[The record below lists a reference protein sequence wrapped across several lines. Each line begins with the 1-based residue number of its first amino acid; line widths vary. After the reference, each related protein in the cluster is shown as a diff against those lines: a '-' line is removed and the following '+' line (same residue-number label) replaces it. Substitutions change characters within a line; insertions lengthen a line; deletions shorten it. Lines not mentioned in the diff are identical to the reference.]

1 MVLLY
6 FGYFLGNFA
15 GANSCQLSNSSRVF
29 LRPTLLWGR
38 ITCRIQ
44 TLFACA
50 TETGPTTWRHCC
62 TTAPS
67 ETGINWGI
75 RNAGCRCGSLK
86 NSKPK
91 NHIHAFLPRTTIIFS
106 LSSLIL
112 NMNCT
117 LCVLHQKRNKIPQ
130 KTLSLPSLLSREK
143 RLKKKS
149 WKYIGIVLLCCL
161 KQL

>member
-6 FGYFLGNFA
+6 FGYFSGNFA

-29 LRPTLLWGR
+29 LRPIVFRGR

-44 TLFACA
+44 TLLACA

-62 TTAPS
+62 STAPS
-67 ETGINWGI
+67 ETGVNWGI

-86 NSKPK
+86 K
-91 NHIHAFLPRTTIIFS
+91 TIQKIISMHFYHEQPSIFS

-117 LCVLHQKRNKIPQ
+117 LCVLHQKTQ
-130 KTLSLPSLLSREK
+130 
-143 RLKKKS
+143 
-149 WKYIGIVLLCCL
+149 
-161 KQL
+161 